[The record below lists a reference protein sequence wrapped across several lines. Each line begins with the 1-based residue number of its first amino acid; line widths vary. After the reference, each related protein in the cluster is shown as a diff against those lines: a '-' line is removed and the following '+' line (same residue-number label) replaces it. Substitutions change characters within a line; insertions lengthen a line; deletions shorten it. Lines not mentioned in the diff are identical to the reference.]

1 MLCRLKLLQLSLFL
15 SFLFSFSSALAEDT
29 LVLKVHFIYGSKP
42 KKEFKHT
49 EHKIF
54 GGIHGGHVYME
65 TNNKIVS
72 FGTNNGTW
80 HIFPHKSKTAG
91 KYRVD
96 KNLNWHNDTA
106 KQQLTTV
113 YIPIT
118 AQQYIDF
125 KIAEKKYYECT
136 PYDYAFIGMRCAA
149 GGYDM
154 LMKAG
159 ICKKKKR
166 FGIIT
171 TNFYPKRLRVKL
183 LHRAQKEK
191 WLVTKIEGRNT
202 RIWER
207 D

>member
-125 KIAEKKYYECT
+125 KIAEKKYLY
-136 PYDYAFIGMRCAA
+136 I
-149 GGYDM
+149 
-154 LMKAG
+154 
-159 ICKKKKR
+159 
-166 FGIIT
+166 
-171 TNFYPKRLRVKL
+171 
-183 LHRAQKEK
+183 H
-191 WLVTKIEGRNT
+191 
-202 RIWER
+202 
-207 D
+207 